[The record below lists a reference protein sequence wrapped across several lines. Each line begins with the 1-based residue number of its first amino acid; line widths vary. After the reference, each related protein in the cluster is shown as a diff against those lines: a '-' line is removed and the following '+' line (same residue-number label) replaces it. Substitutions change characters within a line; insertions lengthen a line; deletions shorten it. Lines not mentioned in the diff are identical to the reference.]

1 MNDVTI
7 KRYQPDE
14 FPKHLDF
21 LERMTVTRG
30 TVEDWNAL
38 KSLHYKTDG
47 KPFAPT
53 YYPRWCA
60 DYRYA

>member
-21 LERMTVTRG
+21 LERMTVTR
-30 TVEDWNAL
+30 
-38 KSLHYKTDG
+38 
-47 KPFAPT
+47 APW
-53 YYPRWCA
+53 RIGML
-60 DYRYA
+60 